1 MPCDALLM
9 RQHMVLLGRCKSL
22 VRRVFTSGQCMC
34 SPGAPSFN
42 VLLTRRHMA
51 LVPRSREAWGPV
63 SINSMGYAGSL
74 LVRSREELDYIE
86 AEGPLRILTEVGQP
100 W

>member
-1 MPCDALLM
+1 M
-9 RQHMVLLGRCKSL
+9 RGTDSEQPLIA
-22 VRRVFTSGQCMC
+22 
-34 SPGAPSFN
+34 PGAPSFN

-63 SINSMGYAGSL
+63 AVNSMGYAGSL